1 MCGARSHKGIVD
13 HDRQAGCDSDPSP
26 VRLKHHRPGCAVQSG
41 RVGDPSHTTKQGKMP
56 VLDTTEPGQL
66 LDSIDVGTPI
76 GRRDRHRQPRALRY
90 DRVDVRARH

>member
-1 MCGARSHKGIVD
+1 
-13 HDRQAGCDSDPSP
+13 
-26 VRLKHHRPGCAVQSG
+26 
-41 RVGDPSHTTKQGKMP
+41 MP
-56 VLDTTEPGQL
+56 LLDTTEPGQL